1 MFVIF
6 CHIDYIC
13 GVLDAGIYFAGPAL
27 FLLNFQ
33 NNFYIDF
40 YGLFTRSAADVL
52 RQKRTEPRP
61 GSNPGGGKMGKIG

>member
-1 MFVIF
+1 MGVFLQMYVCNF

-40 YGLFTRSAADVL
+40 YG
-52 RQKRTEPRP
+52 
-61 GSNPGGGKMGKIG
+61 